1 MSEPLIDLLVVGNC
15 CHDTLITRDGKEHQ
29 VLGGSASYIASVL
42 RALGASFRVV
52 AKVGADFRY
61 HDALPFQPGVE
72 GKRSTAFLDDYRSG
86 DRRETLEAP
95 GPRITP
101 RDIDGRY
108 RVAIACGVAGE
119 GLPETLREMRA
130 RAEVVLA
137 DAQGLVRAFGAGGEV
152 RVQPLSTTPFA
163 SALGAIDWLKIG
175 NAELACV
182 DPQEL
187 RASLL
192 YTHGARGCLLEERGP
207 DGTLTR
213 HHVPPFPAFE
223 RDATGAG
230 DCFLAG
236 FAYALVRGLSP
247 VRAARVGSFC
257 GARAVEVVGVPTLD
271 ATLLAPLLAAS

>member
-1 MSEPLIDLLVVGNC
+1 MADPLLDILVVGNC
-15 CHDTLITRDGKEHQ
+15 CHDTLITRDGKAHH
-29 VLGGSASYIASVL
+29 VLGGSASYIGAVL
-42 RALGASFRVV
+42 HALGASFRVI

-72 GKRSTAFLDDYRSG
+72 GARSTAFLDDYRSG
-86 DRRETLEAP
+86 ERRETIEAL
-95 GPRITP
+95 GPRITA

-108 RVAIACGVAGE
+108 RVAIACGIAGE
-119 GLPETLREMRA
+119 VLPETLRELRA
-130 RAEVVLA
+130 RAGLVLA
-137 DAQGLVRAFGAGGEV
+137 DAQGLVRAFGPNGEV

-163 SALGAIDWLKIG
+163 GTLGAVDWLKIG

-192 YTHGARGCLLEERGP
+192 YTHGAKGCLLEERGP
-207 DGTLTR
+207 DGELTR
-213 HHVPPFPAFE
+213 QHVPPFPALE

-236 FAYALVRGLSP
+236 FALGLVRGLSP
-247 VRAARVGSFC
+247 LQAARVGSFC
-257 GARAVEVVGVPTLD
+257 GARAVEVVGVPSLD
-271 ATLLAPLLAAS
+271 PALLAPYLA